1 MDSHDIDDIIMESLK
16 RSIEKLERY
25 DGSSEF
31 ASWVIGIAK
40 FVIMEQLRKK
50 TKNTLLEDMPDAE
63 FDHIISLFSV
73 DPLFVILNKEIH
85 DAIIAAINQ
94 LSPEHQQIIQL
105 RLFNKVSFEQISEIS
120 KKSES
125 AIYSLYSRALKSLRK
140 ILKEKL

>member
-1 MDSHDIDDIIMESLK
+1 
-16 RSIEKLERY
+16 
-25 DGSSEF
+25 
-31 ASWVIGIAK
+31 
-40 FVIMEQLRKK
+40 
-50 TKNTLLEDMPDAE
+50 
-63 FDHIISLFSV
+63 
-73 DPLFVILNKEIH
+73 LFVILNKEIH